1 MTERMT
7 DMDNDFEKGLQELED
22 LLEDAWSVPLM
33 KNKIIVDGSKINKC
47 IGELRLRLPGEM
59 KRAKELIQNKD
70 NMIQTAQEEAKNML
84 ERAKKN
90 SDLINANARANAEN
104 LMERAKAQ
112 VEILVSQQEILR
124 IAQERA
130 DAILDQARNDAI
142 KMRTVTINYVDSAL
156 EESARSLQA
165 SMTALEQAKQSLT
178 HND

>member
-1 MTERMT
+1 
-7 DMDNDFEKGLQELED
+7 MDNDFEKGLQELED

-156 EESARSLQA
+156 EESPRWAGRR
-165 SMTALEQAKQSLT
+165 
-178 HND
+178 

>member
-1 MTERMT
+1 
-7 DMDNDFEKGLQELED
+7 MDNDFEKGLQELED
-22 LLEDAWSVPLM
+22 LLEEAWNVPLV
-33 KNKIIVDGSKINKC
+33 KNKMIVDGSKIQKC
-47 IGELRLRLPGEM
+47 VSELRLRLPGEM

-90 SDLINANARANAEN
+90 AELITNNARTGAEN

-112 VEILVSQQEILR
+112 VEFLVSQQEILR

-130 DAILDQARNDAI
+130 EAITEQARADAI
-142 KMRTVTINYVDSAL
+142 KMRTVTINYVDGAL
-156 EESARSLQA
+156 EESARSLA
-165 SMTALEQAKQSLT
+165 AAMNAVEQAKQSLN

>member
-1 MTERMT
+1 
-7 DMDNDFEKGLQELED
+7 MDNDFEKGLQELED
-22 LLEDAWSVPLM
+22 LLEDSWNVPLI
-33 KNKIIVDGSKINKC
+33 KNKLIVDSSKIHKC

-70 NMIQTAQEEAKNML
+70 SMIQTAQEEAKHML

-90 SDLINANARANAEN
+90 SDLINANARASAEN

-112 VEILVSQQEILR
+112 VEILVSQQEVLR
-124 IAQERA
+124 VAQERA
-130 DAILDQARNDAI
+130 EAILEQARNDSI
-142 KMRTVTINYVDSAL
+142 KMRTVTINYVESAL

-165 SMTALEQAKQSLT
+165 SMSALEQAKQSLT